1 MRILLA
7 DDQGAVRS
15 ALRLLLEQRP
25 EWRVAGE
32 AADATGLLQ
41 AIDNR
46 EFDLLLLDWELPG
59 LAMSRLLA
67 YLRYESPE
75 TRVVAMSSRPEAR
88 AAALAAGVD
97 RFVSKSAPPEQVV
110 SALQGLHGDGR
121 MTYRDPRQ

>member
-15 ALRLLLEQRP
+15 ALRLLLEEQP

-32 AADATGLLQ
+32 AADATALLQ

-46 EFDLLLLDWELPG
+46 EIDLILLDWELPG

-75 TRVVAMSSRPEAR
+75 VWVVALSSRPEAK
-88 AAALAAGVD
+88 ASALAAGVD
-97 RFVSKSAPPEQVV
+97 RFVSKSAPPEQLV
-110 SALQGLHGDGR
+110 SALRALNGHGL
-121 MTYRDPRQ
+121 MTRCDPRR